1 MVVPTINSAAAHH
14 VAPHRSSCIG
24 SRHPAGI
31 IMALQR
37 SSRTQI
43 MSPGV
48 RVFGSKVGIK
58 NSRQFE
64 AARSW
69 SLAWRGARQGSLQSC
84 QPRGWPPFRPLHR
97 TTTERSRRA
106 LAPICRSRAKHWIAP
121 RHQIQHNALERRFF
135 FLRVSS
141 SLLCQEK
148 RCQELYQRVPD

>member
-37 SSRTQI
+37 RSRTQI

-58 NSRQFE
+58 THANSKPRE
-64 AARSW
+64 VGLSRGVDHAR
-69 SLAWRGARQGSLQSC
+69 AHPSC
-84 QPRGWPPFRPLHR
+84 QSRGWPPFRPLHR

-141 SLLCQEK
+141 SLLCFVRTLPK
-148 RCQELYQRVPD
+148 SS